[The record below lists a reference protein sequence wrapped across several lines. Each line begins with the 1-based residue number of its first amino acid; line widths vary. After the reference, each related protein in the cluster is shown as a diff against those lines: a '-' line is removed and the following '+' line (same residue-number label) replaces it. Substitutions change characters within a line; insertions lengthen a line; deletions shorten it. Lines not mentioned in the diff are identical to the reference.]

1 MVPICTIYGIKIP
14 PNKTFGAG
22 RYQIWVK
29 NSTKH
34 DPWCRQVP
42 NLFFH
47 PLLKKSN
54 LF

>member
-1 MVPICTIYGIKIP
+1 LLPYLGKTTP
-14 PNKTFGAG
+14 PNKIFGAS

-29 NSTKH
+29 NPTKH

-42 NLFFH
+42 NLFSN
-47 PLLKKSN
+47 PPLKKSN